1 MGQEETR
8 YDRTTLGPGAIAW
21 VYEYR
26 NRAHKTMSGLATGLE
41 LGLQLRG
48 AWEQSGSR
56 AGRRLY
62 EPGSLHVISPAE
74 SYDLAFRA
82 PDPQSGLQVGFIVYP
97 DEVALVGE
105 DEDVAFVRAPAPTPA
120 LVALCRAFAASEAR
134 PEEAR
139 AEVLR
144 FVTANVTVSPV
155 CPLVRAKR
163 TIDKTF
169 ASALY
174 VKHLAEVAGLSSG
187 VSFSR
192 KFAKRF
198 GITPV
203 AYRRALR
210 LNEAAR
216 LTWARPDLSVAAI
229 AELVGFDDEPHFHR
243 AFRAFHGTTPA
254 AYGRRAR

>member
-1 MGQEETR
+1 M
-8 YDRTTLGPGAIAW
+8 
-21 VYEYR
+21 
-26 NRAHKTMSGLATGLE
+26 
-41 LGLQLRG
+41 
-48 AWEQSGSR
+48 
-56 AGRRLY
+56 
-62 EPGSLHVISPAE
+62 
-74 SYDLAFRA
+74 
-82 PDPQSGLQVGFIVYP
+82 
-97 DEVALVGE
+97 
-105 DEDVAFVRAPAPTPA
+105 
-120 LVALCRAFAASEAR
+120 
-134 PEEAR
+134 
-139 AEVLR
+139 
-144 FVTANVTVSPV
+144 
-155 CPLVRAKR
+155 
-163 TIDKTF
+163 
-169 ASALY
+169 
-174 VKHLAEVAGLSSG
+174 AEVAGLSSG